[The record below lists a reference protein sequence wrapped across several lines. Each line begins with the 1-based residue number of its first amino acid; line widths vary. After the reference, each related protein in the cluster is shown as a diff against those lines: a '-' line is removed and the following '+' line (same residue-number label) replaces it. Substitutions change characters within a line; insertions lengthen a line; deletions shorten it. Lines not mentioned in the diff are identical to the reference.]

1 MTAQKPG
8 RKPADPQRRRSPAA
22 LRTLILEA
30 ARVEFGAQGYKA
42 TSNRDVARRAGVAL
56 SVLYRH
62 FDTKAELFSE
72 AVMEPFV
79 RAFERLGSDW
89 LGQLGEPLSDEE
101 LMELFVRD
109 MLTNLADNQHAL
121 EQLGSGR
128 AELPEAMVERIRI
141 AFEKLITQ
149 LRLMTEFEAK
159 RRPWMSALGVDMS
172 VRVLM
177 GMVMGMSVYG
187 WVLLPEDKGAYE
199 RDVIESLVKLG
210 LWGMTKRRDGP
221 ISDGGKEVTDA

>member
-1 MTAQKPG
+1 
-8 RKPADPQRRRSPAA
+8 
-22 LRTLILEA
+22 
-30 ARVEFGAQGYKA
+30 
-42 TSNRDVARRAGVAL
+42 VAL